1 MDVNLIRIDIE
12 EVIEDWQ
19 KYYLAK
25 SPDERGF
32 LAQTDTLEEMYTTAP
47 EVMSLLLKAKKNRL
61 EAEYQ
66 EQKFHNLQLLLNYSR
81 ITPLQFA

>member
-1 MDVNLIRIDIE
+1 
-12 EVIEDWQ
+12 
-19 KYYLAK
+19 
-25 SPDERGF
+25 
-32 LAQTDTLEEMYTTAP
+32 MYTTAP